1 MTDQPS
7 RSAPLAAAL
16 LGATNLLAVV
26 ISGRTL
32 DAALAEAALSAT
44 PPTGPLRAAVMDLAY
59 STLRSFG
66 RGDFLLAQLMAKPLT
81 DVHVRCLLLITLN
94 RLETRPEHA
103 YAIVDQAVTAA
114 SHLAAGNFKGLVN
127 GVLRN
132 FLRRQD
138 ELLTRAKENPVAHYQ
153 HPAWWIT
160 RLKKDHPHHW
170 QAILAASNT
179 HPPMTLRANLRR
191 TPGVLPSGRITNAVP
206 LDTALH
212 NFSAYLTAAGLTAR
226 AVGEA
231 AWRLDKPVPTEQIP
245 GFHEGLCSVQDAGAQ
260 RAALLLDVQ
269 PGQRVLD
276 ACAAPGGKAAHLLEI
291 ADLHL
296 LALDADPARAA
307 RITEN
312 FVRLD
317 LLSNHVHVRTG
328 DACLPATWWNG
339 QPFDRI
345 LADVPCTA
353 SGVVRRHPDAKW
365 LRRVSD
371 IDRFVATQTRILDA
385 IWHTLASGGKMLYAT
400 CSLFAAE
407 NEDQVAAFIGRHADA
422 QRLTIDGA
430 PSVQLLPHADHD
442 GFFYALLQKN

>member
-16 LGATNLLAVV
+16 LGATDLLATVV
-26 ISGRTL
+26 SGRTL
-32 DAALAEAALSAT
+32 DAALAEAAQGGIDQAPL
-44 PPTGPLRAAVMDLAY
+44 TGPLRAAVMDLAY

-66 RGDFLLAQLMAKPLT
+66 RSDFLLAQLMAKPLT
-81 DVHVRCLLLITLN
+81 DVRVRCLLLVTLN

-138 ELLTRAKENPVAHYQ
+138 ELLARAKANPVAHYQ

-160 RLKKDHPHHW
+160 RLKKDHPQHW
-170 QAILAASNT
+170 QAILAANNT
-179 HPPMTLRANLRR
+179 HPPMTLRVNLRR
-191 TPGVLPSGRITNAVP
+191 ITSA
-206 LDTALH
+206 D
-212 NFSAYLTAAGLTAR
+212 FSAQLTATGLTAR

-231 AWRLDKPVPTEQIP
+231 AWRLDKPVPIEQIP

-260 RAALLLDVQ
+260 RAALLLDVH

-312 FVRLD
+312 FVRLG

-328 DACLPATWWNG
+328 DACLPNTWWDG

-345 LADVPCTA
+345 LADVPCSA

-365 LRRVSD
+365 LRRASD
-371 IDRFVATQTRILDA
+371 IDRFAATQARILDA

-407 NEDQVAAFIGRHADA
+407 NEDQVVAFIGRHADA

-430 PSVQLLPHADHD
+430 PSVQLFPHADHD

>member
-1 MTDQPS
+1 MTEQAS

-16 LGATNLLAVV
+16 LGAADLLAAVL
-26 ISGRTL
+26 SGRTL
-32 DAALAEAALSAT
+32 DAALAETALTKT
-44 PPTGPLRAAVMDLAY
+44 PLTGPLRAAVMDLAY

-66 RGDFLLAQLMAKPLT
+66 REDFFLAQLMNKPVA
-81 DVHVRCLLLITLN
+81 DVQIRCLLLITLN
-94 RLETRPEHA
+94 RLEARPEHA
-103 YAIVDQAVTAA
+103 YAIVDQAVTVA
-114 SHLAAGNFKGLVN
+114 SRLAAGNFKGLVN

-138 ELLTRAKENPVAHYQ
+138 ELLARAKENPVAHHQ

-170 QAILAASNT
+170 QAILAANNT
-179 HPPMTLRANLRR
+179 HPPMTLRVNQR
-191 TPGVLPSGRITNAVP
+191 RITSA
-206 LDTALH
+206 D
-212 NFSAYLTAAGLTAR
+212 FSAQLTAAGLTTH
-226 AVGEA
+226 AVGDA
-231 AWRLDKPVPTEQIP
+231 AWQLDKPVPIEQIP
-245 GFHEGLCSVQDAGAQ
+245 GFREGLCSVQDAGAQ
-260 RAALLLDVQ
+260 RAALLLDVH

-276 ACAAPGGKAAHLLEI
+276 ACAAPGGKAAHLLEL
-291 ADLHL
+291 ADLQL
-296 LALDADPARAA
+296 LALDADAARAA

-312 FVRLD
+312 LVRLG
-317 LLSNHVHVRTG
+317 LLSDNVRVCTG
-328 DACLPATWWNG
+328 DARTPTIWWNG

-345 LADVPCTA
+345 LADVPCSA

-371 IDRFVATQTRILDA
+371 IEGFAVTQVRILDA
-385 IWHTLASGGKMLYAT
+385 LWHTLASGGKMLYAT

-407 NEDQVAAFIGRHADA
+407 NEEQVAAFIGRHADA
-422 QRLTIDGA
+422 QRLAIDGA

>member
-16 LGATNLLAVV
+16 LGATDLLATVV
-26 ISGRTL
+26 SGRTL
-32 DAALAEAALSAT
+32 DAALAEAAQGGIDQAPL
-44 PPTGPLRAAVMDLAY
+44 TGPLRAAVMDLAY

-66 RGDFLLAQLMAKPLT
+66 RSDFLLAQLMAKPLT
-81 DVHVRCLLLITLN
+81 DMRVRCLLLVTLN

-138 ELLTRAKENPVAHYQ
+138 ELLARAKANPVAHYQ

-160 RLKKDHPHHW
+160 RLKKDHPQHW
-170 QAILAASNT
+170 QAILAANNT
-179 HPPMTLRANLRR
+179 HPPMTLRVNLRR
-191 TPGVLPSGRITNAVP
+191 ITSA
-206 LDTALH
+206 D
-212 NFSAYLTAAGLTAR
+212 FSAQLTATGLTAR

-231 AWRLDKPVPTEQIP
+231 AWRLDKPVPIEQIP

-260 RAALLLDVQ
+260 RAALLLDVH

-312 FVRLD
+312 FVRLGF
-317 LLSNHVHVRTG
+317 LSNHVHVRTG
-328 DACLPATWWNG
+328 DACLPNTWWDG

-345 LADVPCTA
+345 LADVPCSA

-371 IDRFVATQTRILDA
+371 IDRFVATQIRILDA
-385 IWHTLASGGKMLYAT
+385 IWRTLASGGKMLYVT

-407 NEDQVAAFIGRHADA
+407 NEAQVAAFIGRHADA
-422 QRLTIDGA
+422 QRLAIDGA
-430 PSVQLLPHADHD
+430 PSMQLLPHVDHD
-442 GFFYALLQKN
+442 GFFYALLQKI

>member
-16 LGATNLLAVV
+16 LGATDLLAAV

-32 DAALAEAALSAT
+32 DAALAETALSAT

-66 RGDFLLAQLMAKPLT
+66 RGDFLLAQLMAKPLS
-81 DVHVRCLLLITLN
+81 DVHVRCLLLLTLN

-138 ELLTRAKENPVAHYQ
+138 ELLARAKENPIAHYQ

-160 RLKKDHPHHW
+160 QLKNDHPQHW
-170 QAILAASNT
+170 QAILAANNT
-179 HPPMTLRANLRR
+179 HPPMTLRVNLRR
-191 TPGVLPSGRITNAVP
+191 ITSAVP

-212 NFSAYLTAAGLTAR
+212 NFSAQLVAAGLTAH
-226 AVGEA
+226 AVGTT

-245 GFHEGLCSVQDAGAQ
+245 GFREGLCSVQDAGAQ
-260 RAALLLDVQ
+260 QAALLLDVL

-296 LALDADPARAA
+296 LALDADPARSA

-312 FVRLD
+312 FVRLG
-317 LLSNHVHVRTG
+317 LLSNHVRVCTG
-328 DACLPATWWNG
+328 DACAPETWWDG

-371 IDRFVATQTRILDA
+371 IDRFVATQIRILDA
-385 IWHTLASGGKMLYAT
+385 IWRTLASGGKMLYVT

-407 NEDQVAAFIGRHADA
+407 NEAQVAAFIGRHADA
-422 QRLTIDGA
+422 QRLAIDGA
-430 PSVQLLPHADHD
+430 PSMQLLPHVDHD

>member
-16 LGATNLLAVV
+16 LGATDLLAAV

-32 DAALAEAALSAT
+32 DAALAETALSAT

-81 DVHVRCLLLITLN
+81 DIHVRCLLLATLS

-138 ELLTRAKENPVAHYQ
+138 ELLARAKANPVAHYQ

-179 HPPMTLRANLRR
+179 HPPMTLRVNLR
-191 TPGVLPSGRITNAVP
+191 RITNA
-206 LDTALH
+206 D
-212 NFSAYLTAAGLTAR
+212 FSALLTAAGLTAH

-231 AWRLDKPVPTEQIP
+231 AWRLDKPVPIEQIP
-245 GFHEGLCSVQDAGAQ
+245 GFREGLCSVQDAGAQ
-260 RAALLLDVQ
+260 RAALLLDVH

-276 ACAAPGGKAAHLLEI
+276 ACAAPGGKAAHLLERLPE
-291 ADLHL
+291 AAGLHL

-312 FVRLD
+312 FVRLG
-317 LLSNHVHVRTG
+317 LRSNHVRVRTG
-328 DACLPATWWNG
+328 DAGLPATWWDG

-371 IDRFVATQTRILDA
+371 IDRFIATQIRILDA
-385 IWHTLASGGKMLYAT
+385 IWRTLASGGKMLYVT

-407 NEDQVAAFIGRHADA
+407 NEAQVAAFIGRHADA
-422 QRLTIDGA
+422 QRLAIDDA
-430 PSVQLLPHADHD
+430 PSVQLFPHADHD
-442 GFFYALLQKN
+442 GFFYVLLQKN

>member
-16 LGATNLLAVV
+16 LGATDLLAAV

-32 DAALAEAALSAT
+32 DAALAETALSAT

-81 DVHVRCLLLITLN
+81 DIHVRCLLLTTLN

-138 ELLTRAKENPVAHYQ
+138 ELLARAKANPVAHYQ

-179 HPPMTLRANLRR
+179 HPPMTLRVNLRR
-191 TPGVLPSGRITNAVP
+191 ITSA
-206 LDTALH
+206 D
-212 NFSAYLTAAGLTAR
+212 FSALLTAAGLTAH

-231 AWRLDKPVPTEQIP
+231 AWRLDKPVPIEQIP
-245 GFHEGLCSVQDAGAQ
+245 GFREGLCSVQDAGAQ
-260 RAALLLDVQ
+260 RAALLLDVH

-276 ACAAPGGKAAHLLEI
+276 ACAAPGGKAAHLLERLPE
-291 ADLHL
+291 AAGLHL

-312 FVRLD
+312 FVRLG
-317 LLSNHVHVRTG
+317 LRSNHVRVRTG
-328 DACLPATWWNG
+328 DAGLPATWWDG

-371 IDRFVATQTRILDA
+371 IDRFIATQIRILDA
-385 IWHTLASGGKMLYAT
+385 IWRTLASGGKMLYVT

-407 NEDQVAAFIGRHADA
+407 NEAQVAAFIGRHADA
-422 QRLTIDGA
+422 QRLAIDDA
-430 PSVQLLPHADHD
+430 PSVQLFPHADHD

>member
-7 RSAPLAAAL
+7 RSAPLATAL
-16 LGATNLLAVV
+16 LGATDLLAAV

-32 DAALAEAALSAT
+32 DAALADTALSAT

-66 RGDFLLAQLMAKPLT
+66 QGDFLLAQLMAKPLT

-94 RLETRPEHA
+94 RLTTRPEHA

-138 ELLTRAKENPVAHYQ
+138 ELLARAKENPVAHYQ

-179 HPPMTLRANLRR
+179 HPPMTLRVNLR
-191 TPGVLPSGRITNAVP
+191 RITNA
-206 LDTALH
+206 D
-212 NFSAYLTAAGLTAR
+212 FSARLTAAGLTAR

-231 AWRLDKPVPTEQIP
+231 AWRLDRPVPIEKIP
-245 GFHEGLCSVQDAGAQ
+245 GFREGLCSVQDAGAQ

-276 ACAAPGGKAAHLLEI
+276 ACAAPGGKAAHLLEL

-296 LALDADPARAA
+296 LALDADPIRAG

-312 FVRLD
+312 FVRLGLCSD
-317 LLSNHVHVRTG
+317 HVQVRTG
-328 DACLPATWWNG
+328 DACQSATWWDG

-371 IDRFVATQTRILDA
+371 IEHFAATQIRILDA
-385 IWHTLASGGKMLYAT
+385 LWRTLASGGKMLYAT
-400 CSLFAAE
+400 CSVFTAE
-407 NEDQVAAFIGRHADA
+407 NENQVAAFVGGHADA
-422 QRLTIDGA
+422 QRLAIDGA
-430 PSVQLLPHADHD
+430 PSMQLLPHADHD
-442 GFFYALLQKN
+442 GFFYALLQKK

>member
-16 LGATNLLAVV
+16 LGATDLLATVV
-26 ISGRTL
+26 SGRTL
-32 DAALAEAALSAT
+32 DAALAEAAQGGIDQAPL
-44 PPTGPLRAAVMDLAY
+44 TGPLRAAVMDLAY

-66 RGDFLLAQLMAKPLT
+66 RSDFLLAQLMAKPLT
-81 DVHVRCLLLITLN
+81 DMRVRCLLLVTLN

-138 ELLTRAKENPVAHYQ
+138 ELLARAKANPVAHYQ

-160 RLKKDHPHHW
+160 RLKKDHPQHW
-170 QAILAASNT
+170 QAILAANNT
-179 HPPMTLRANLRR
+179 HPPMTLRVNLRR
-191 TPGVLPSGRITNAVP
+191 ITSA
-206 LDTALH
+206 D
-212 NFSAYLTAAGLTAR
+212 FSAQLTATGLTAR

-231 AWRLDKPVPTEQIP
+231 AWRLDKPVPIEQIP

-260 RAALLLDVQ
+260 RAALLLDVH

-312 FVRLD
+312 FVRLGF
-317 LLSNHVHVRTG
+317 LSNHVHVRTG
-328 DACLPATWWNG
+328 DACLPNTWWDG

-345 LADVPCTA
+345 LADVPCSA

-385 IWHTLASGGKMLYAT
+385 IWRTLASGGKMLYAT

-407 NEDQVAAFIGRHADA
+407 NEDQVVAFIGRHADA
-422 QRLTIDGA
+422 QRLAIDGA
-430 PSVQLLPHADHD
+430 PSMQLLPHVDHD
-442 GFFYALLQKN
+442 GFFYALLQKI

>member
-16 LGATNLLAVV
+16 LGATDLLAAV

-32 DAALAEAALSAT
+32 DAALAETALSAT

-81 DVHVRCLLLITLN
+81 DIHVRCLLLVTLN

-138 ELLTRAKENPVAHYQ
+138 ELLARAKANPVSHYQ

-170 QAILAASNT
+170 QTILAASNT
-179 HPPMTLRANLRR
+179 HPPMTLRVNLRR
-191 TPGVLPSGRITNAVP
+191 ITSA
-206 LDTALH
+206 D
-212 NFSAYLTAAGLTAR
+212 FSAQLTAAGLTAH

-231 AWRLDKPVPTEQIP
+231 AWRLDKPVPIEQIP
-245 GFHEGLCSVQDAGAQ
+245 GFREGLCSVQDAGAQ
-260 RAALLLDVQ
+260 RAALLLDVH

-276 ACAAPGGKAAHLLEI
+276 ACAAPGGKAAHLLERLPE
-291 ADLHL
+291 AAGLHL

-312 FVRLD
+312 FVRLG
-317 LLSNHVHVRTG
+317 LCSNHVRVRTG
-328 DACLPATWWNG
+328 DAGLPATWWDG

-371 IDRFVATQTRILDA
+371 IDRFTATQIRILDA
-385 IWHTLASGGKMLYAT
+385 IWRTLASGGKMLYAT

-407 NEDQVAAFIGRHADA
+407 NEAQVAAFIGRHADA
-422 QRLTIDGA
+422 LRLTIAGA
-430 PSVQLLPHADHD
+430 PHLQLLPNAAHD
-442 GFFYALLQKN
+442 GFFYALLQKT